1 MTPSVLTLT
10 LLADALAVCRLSP
23 DAAVP
28 KWALSAPFS
37 SVTRTADELSVV
49 CAAAGVPDEIVAA
62 RDWRAL
68 RVDGPLDLALVG
80 VLAALAVPLA
90 EAGVSVFTVA
100 TYDTDWILVRA
111 AQVEAACAALERA
124 GHAVRRR

>member
-23 DAAVP
+23 DEAVP
-28 KWALSAPFS
+28 TWALASPFS
-37 SVTRTADELSVV
+37 SVTRTPDELSVV
-49 CAAAGVPDEIVAA
+49 CAAAGVPDDIVAS

-80 VLAALAVPLA
+80 VLAALTVPLA
-90 EAGVSVFTVA
+90 DAGVSVFTVA

-111 AQVEAACAALERA
+111 AQADRACAALEGA
-124 GHAVRRR
+124 GHVVRRR

>member
-28 KWALSAPFS
+28 KWALSALFS